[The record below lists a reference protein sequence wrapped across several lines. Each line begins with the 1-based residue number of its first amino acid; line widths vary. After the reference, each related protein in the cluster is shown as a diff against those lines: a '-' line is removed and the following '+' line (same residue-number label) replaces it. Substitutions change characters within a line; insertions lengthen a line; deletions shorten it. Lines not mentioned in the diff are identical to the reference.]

1 MSNAFPTQG
10 DQVFSA
16 LRTMREAIDRLQ
28 ELLEAPAE
36 DTMGRYYRRRRELL
50 ARIYASGGLDRAML
64 FALLDE
70 HKTPHQWIGQQV
82 KSGYLEKYP
91 RPSGRDLYAV
101 THRAVQDLGLHTEA
115 QAVASLL
122 DEAQTADW
130 ESQEDAAY
138 DKL

>member
-1 MSNAFPTQG
+1 
-10 DQVFSA
+10 
-16 LRTMREAIDRLQ
+16 MREAIDRLQ

-50 ARIYASGGLDRAML
+50 ARIYASGGLDRRML

-91 RPSGRDLYAV
+91 HPSGRDLYAV

-122 DEAQTADW
+122 DQAQTADW